1 MTKISDE
8 IKQKRDLLGKRATHQ
23 QRLAANPKKSVW
35 VGASAGTGKTKVL
48 SDRVLRLLLEG
59 ADRTKIL
66 CLTYTKAAAV
76 EMSSRIAERLSKWAV
91 MKEEDLEEELIN
103 LYGELPDNAKE
114 TKKLKSKARQLF
126 AILLDTPGGM
136 KIKTIHSFCEEILKR
151 FPLEANISPYF
162 EIMDERSSSQALDDI
177 KKQIL
182 SFAAQNPQSEI
193 GKSIKHITENISE
206 FSFGTVIDNVL
217 KNRIKIDRSLAKHGS
232 KEILLSEISKQIN
245 ITDNLTLEDIIN
257 DFFAKADKDTLSSL
271 MEIGIDFPVNCIE
284 NQNYITEYEKYIG
297 VFLTG
302 SNTIRNPKTIKGLSK
317 REDLILIF
325 NDEAMRCM
333 DLTDKLKSFR
343 LYNFTKSVLNLASE
357 LIEKYNDFKRVHA
370 KLDFDDVIYRT
381 RLLLEN
387 REATKW
393 VLFKLDGGIDN
404 ILIDEAQDT
413 SPDQWAIVKAISDE
427 FFAGEGS
434 SENTRTI
441 FAVGDRKQSIYSFQG
456 ADPDK
461 FDEMCNHFS
470 QITPDFEKINLE
482 VSFRSTSA
490 VLSAVNQLFS
500 KDYIKQGVAAT
511 DENIE
516 HIAFREGEGGKVE
529 FWDAIEPKKEKKDD
543 KWELPIKRFSEEST
557 SSLMA
562 KTIAGKIKQMVDNKE
577 ILESQKRPV
586 QYRDFLIL
594 IRGRNDF
601 CNHFIRECKKL
612 NINIAGIDR
621 IKILEQIAVLDL
633 ISLGKFLLLPDDD
646 LSLAEVLKSPL
657 FNLNDDD
664 LFELCWNRK
673 GSLWKSLQSN
683 EKFSEVAQ
691 SIENLL
697 NKVDYMR
704 PFDLYNYVLSEMG
717 GRKKYYSRMGLEA
730 EDGLNEFINL
740 SLNFEIENIPTL
752 QNFIRWILSDNV
764 EIKREQEQGENNM
777 VRMMTVHGSKG
788 LQAPIVILP
797 DTTKVPTCSEG
808 SGFIWSN
815 NIFVYPSSKDDYDS
829 FCKKLKEKQK
839 QKMME
844 EYRRLMYVA
853 VTRAE
858 DRMIFCGFRKQQEI
872 SEDSWYSLFKETFSQ
887 IATPDDNKILSVTSE
902 QYFEKENKNKNKREE
917 LQTDIPDF
925 MYEQAQK
932 ESPLSKPLR
941 PSKPDSEPAS
951 ISPLAIN
958 SDRILY
964 KRGEIIHKLLQ
975 FLPNINKDRQL
986 QTIKDFLAQKA
997 TEFNE
1002 IEVEKICCEIAFL
1015 LNNKEF
1021 GKVFGANSKAEVPIM
1036 GEIDGKII
1044 SGQIDRL
1051 IIDDNQVIIVDYK
1064 TNKNVPDKVPSVY
1077 VSQLRAYK
1085 KLIQKIYPQK
1095 EIKTYILWT
1104 NTANMMEIS

>member
-1 MTKISDE
+1 MTTNNE
-8 IKQKRDLLGKRATHQ
+8 IEQKRNVLGQRATCQ

-59 ADRTKIL
+59 VDSTKIL

-91 MKEEDLEEELIN
+91 MKEKDLEEELIK
-103 LYGELPDNAKE
+103 LYGKLPANADKA
-114 TKKLKSKARQLF
+114 KKLKTKARQLF

-162 EIMDERSSSQALDDI
+162 EIMDERNASQALDNI
-177 KKQIL
+177 KKEIL

-193 GKSIKHITENISE
+193 GKSVKNITENVSE
-206 FSFGTVIDNVL
+206 FSFGSVIDDVL
-217 KNRIKIDRSLAKHGS
+217 KNRIKIDRSLTKYGS
-232 KEILLSEISKQIN
+232 KENLLSEISKQIN
-245 ITDNLTLEDIIN
+245 IPDDLTLEDIIN
-257 DFFAKADKDTLSSL
+257 DFFAKADTDSLHSL
-271 MEIGIDFPVNCIE
+271 MEIEIDFPINCIE
-284 NQNYITEYEKYIG
+284 NKNYLEEYNKYIQI
-297 VFLTG
+297 FLTG
-302 SNTIRNPKTIKGLSK
+302 SNTIRSPKTIKGLSK

-357 LIEKYNDFKRVHA
+357 LIEKYNEFKKIHA

-387 REATKW
+387 KEATKW
-393 VLFKLDGGIDN
+393 VLYKLDGGIDN

-427 FFAGEGS
+427 FFAGQGS

-482 VSFRSTSA
+482 VSFRSTPA
-490 VLSAVNQLFS
+490 ILSAVNQLFGKES
-500 KDYIKQGVAAT
+500 IKQGVASLN
-511 DENIE
+511 ENIE

-529 FWDAIEPKKEKKDD
+529 FWEAIEPQKAKDDD
-543 KWELPIKRFSEEST
+543 KWELPVKRFSQEST
-557 SSLMA
+557 SSRMA
-562 KTIAGKIKQMVDNKE
+562 KTIAFKIKQMVDNKE
-577 ILESQKRPV
+577 FLESQKRPV
-586 QYRDFLIL
+586 QYSDFLIL

-601 CNHFIRECKKL
+601 CENFIRECKKL
-612 NINIAGIDR
+612 NINTGGIDR
-621 IKILEQIAVLDL
+621 IHVLEQIAVQDL

-657 FNLNDDD
+657 FNLDDND
-664 LFELCWNRK
+664 LFKLCWNRK

-717 GRKKYYSRMGLEA
+717 GRKKYYARMGLEA
-730 EDGLNEFINL
+730 EDGLNEFMNL
-740 SLNFEIENIPTL
+740 SLNFETDNVPTL
-752 QNFIRWILSDNV
+752 QNFIHWIASDDV
-764 EIKREQEQGENNM
+764 EIKREQEQGENNI

-797 DTTKVPTCSEG
+797 DTTGVPFCKEEA
-808 SGFIWSN
+808 GFIWN
-815 NIFVYPSSKDDYDS
+815 NDIFVYPSSKNDYDN

-858 DRMIFCGFRKQQEI
+858 DRMIFCGFSKKQQI
-872 SEDSWYSLFKETFSQ
+872 ADDSWYSLFKETFSQ
-887 IATPDDNKILSVTSE
+887 IATPDENDILSITSE
-902 QYFEKENKNKNKREE
+902 QCFEKDSKPKNKREE
-917 LQTDIPDF
+917 VQTEMPDF
-925 MYEQAQK
+925 MNRHAEK

-941 PSKPDSEPAS
+941 PSKPDSEPAN
-951 ISPLAIN
+951 ISPLIIN
-958 SDRILY
+958 KDRTLY

-975 FLPNINKDRQL
+975 FLPTISKDKQI
-986 QTIKDFLAQKA
+986 QTITDFLQQKA
-997 TEFNE
+997 PDF
-1002 IEVEKICCEIAFL
+1002 IETDVEKICKEITFL

-1036 GEIDGKII
+1036 GEVDGKII

-1064 TNKNVPDKVPSVY
+1064 TNKNVPDKIPAVY
-1077 VSQLRAYK
+1077 VSQLNAYK
-1085 KLIQKIYPQK
+1085 KLMKKIYPQK

-1104 NTANMMEIS
+1104 NTANMMEI

>member
-1 MTKISDE
+1 MKINDE
-8 IKQKRDLLGKRATHQ
+8 VKQKRDLLGKRATYR
-23 QRLAANPKKSVW
+23 QRLATDPKKSVW
-35 VGASAGTGKTKVL
+35 LGASAGTGKTKVL
-48 SDRVLRLLLEG
+48 SDRVLRLLLDG
-59 ADRTKIL
+59 VNSTKIL

-91 MKEEDLEEELIN
+91 MKEEDLEKELVD
-103 LYGELPDNAKE
+103 LYGQLPDNAKD
-114 TKKLKSKARQLF
+114 TKNIKIKARQLF
-126 AILLDTPGGM
+126 AVLLDTPGGM

-162 EIMDERSSSQALDDI
+162 EIMDQRNSSQALDDI

-206 FSFGTVIDNVL
+206 FSFGTVINNVL
-217 KNRIKIDRSLAKHGS
+217 KNRIKIDHSLTKFGS
-232 KEILLSEISKQIN
+232 KENLLSEISKQVN
-245 ITDNLTLEDIIN
+245 IPDNMTLEDIIN

-271 MEIGIDFPVNCIE
+271 MDIGIDFPVNCIE
-284 NQNYITEYEKYIG
+284 NKNHIEEYEKYISI
-297 VFLTG
+297 FLTG
-302 SNTIRNPKTIKGLSK
+302 GNAIRSPKTIKGLSK
-317 REDLILIF
+317 RDDLILIF

-333 DLTDKLKSFR
+333 DLREKLKSFH

-357 LIEKYNDFKRVHA
+357 LIEKYNEFKRIHA

-427 FFAGEGS
+427 FFAGEGN

-456 ADPDK
+456 ADPDE
-461 FDEMCNHFS
+461 FDEMCKHFS
-470 QITPDFEKINLE
+470 QIAPDFEKINLE

-490 VLSAVNQLFS
+490 ILSAVNQLFS
-500 KDYIKQGVAAT
+500 IEKIRQGVAAEN
-511 DENIE
+511 ENIE
-516 HIAFREGEGGKVE
+516 HIAFREGESGKVE
-529 FWDAIEPKKEKKDD
+529 FWDAIEPKKEKNDD
-543 KWELPIKRFSEEST
+543 QWELPIKRFSEEST
-557 SSLMA
+557 SSQMA
-562 KTIAGKIKQMVDNKE
+562 RMIATKIKQMVENKE

-586 QYRDFLIL
+586 QYGDFLIL
-594 IRGRNDF
+594 VRRRNDF
-601 CNHFIRECKKL
+601 CENFIRECKKL

-621 IKILEQIAVLDL
+621 IKVLEQIAVQDL
-633 ISLGKFLLLPDDD
+633 ISLGNFLLLPDDD

-664 LFELCWNRK
+664 LFELCWERK

-683 EKFSEVAQ
+683 EKYKDVAY

-704 PFDLYNYVLSEMG
+704 PFDLYNYVLSERG
-717 GRKKYYSRMGLEA
+717 GRKKYYSRMGLES

-752 QNFIRWILSDNV
+752 QNFISWISSDDV

-777 VRMMTVHGSKG
+777 IRIMTVHGSKG

-797 DTTKVPTCSEG
+797 DTTGIPTSKEDAN
-808 SGFIWSN
+808 FIWN
-815 NIFVYPSSKDDYDS
+815 NDIFVYPSSKDDYDS

-887 IATPDDNKILSVTSE
+887 IATPDDNQVLSVTSK
-902 QYFEKENKNKNKREE
+902 QCFEKKNKPKNKREE
-917 LQTDIPDF
+917 LQTAIPDF
-925 MYEQAQK
+925 MYKQAEK

-951 ISPLAIN
+951 ISPLVIN
-958 SDRILY
+958 NDRILY

-975 FLPNINKDRQL
+975 FIPDIRTDKQV
-986 QTIKDFLAQKA
+986 QTIKDFLSQKA

-1002 IEVEKICCEIAFL
+1002 IEVEKICREITFL

-1021 GKVFGANSKAEVPIM
+1021 GKVFGDNSKAEVPIM

-1085 KLIQKIYPQK
+1085 KLMQKIYPQK

>member
-1 MTKISDE
+1 MTTNNE
-8 IKQKRDLLGKRATHQ
+8 IEQKRNVLGQRATCQ

-59 ADRTKIL
+59 VDSTKIL

-91 MKEEDLEEELIN
+91 MNEKDLEEELIK
-103 LYGELPDNAKE
+103 LYGKLPTDADKA
-114 TKKLKSKARQLF
+114 KKLKSKARQLF
-126 AILLDTPGGM
+126 AILLDTAGGM

-151 FPLEANISPYF
+151 FPLEANLSPYF
-162 EIMDERSSSQALDDI
+162 EIMDERNSSQALNNI
-177 KKQIL
+177 KKEIL
-182 SFAAQNPQSEI
+182 SFAAQNPQSTI
-193 GKSIKHITENISE
+193 GTSIRYITENISE
-206 FSFGTVIDNVL
+206 FSFSSVIDNVL
-217 KNRIKIDRSLAKHGS
+217 KNRIKIDRSLTKYGS
-232 KEILLSEISKQIN
+232 KENLLSEISKQIN
-245 ITDNLTLEDIIN
+245 IPDNITLEDIIN

-271 MEIGIDFPVNCIE
+271 KEIGINFPVDCIE
-284 NQNYITEYEKYIG
+284 NENYIEEYPNYIQI
-297 VFLTG
+297 FLTG
-302 SNTIRNPKTIKGLSK
+302 SNTIRSPRTIKGLSK
-317 REDLILIF
+317 RIDLTLIF
-325 NDEAMRCM
+325 NDEGMRCL
-333 DLTDKLKSFR
+333 DLIDKLKSFN
-343 LYNFTKSVLNLASE
+343 LYNFTKCVLNLASE
-357 LIEKYNDFKRVHA
+357 LIEKYNEFKRVHA

-470 QITPDFEKINLE
+470 QITPDFEKVNLE

-490 VLSAVNQLFS
+490 ILSSVNQLFS
-500 KDYIKQGVAAT
+500 KESIRQGVASANET
-511 DENIE
+511 VE

-529 FWDAIEPKKEKKDD
+529 FWNAIEPKKEKNDD
-543 KWELPIKRFSEEST
+543 TWELPIKRFSQEST
-557 SSLMA
+557 SSQMA
-562 KTIAGKIKQMVDNKE
+562 KTIAAKIKQMVDNKE
-577 ILESQKRPV
+577 ILESKKRPV

-594 IRGRNDF
+594 IRGRSNF
-601 CNHFIRECKKL
+601 CENFIRECKKL
-612 NINIAGIDR
+612 NINIGGIDR
-621 IKILEQIAVLDL
+621 IHVLDQIAVKDL

-646 LSLAEVLKSPL
+646 LSLAEALKSPL

-664 LFELCWNRK
+664 LFELCWNRN
-673 GSLWKSLQSN
+673 GSLWKSLQS
-683 EKFSEVAQ
+683 SENYKDIAQ

-704 PFDLYNYVLSEMG
+704 PFDLYNYILGEMG
-717 GRKKYYSRMGLEA
+717 GRKKYYERMGLEA

-740 SLNFEIENIPTL
+740 SLNFETENIPTL
-752 QNFIRWILSDNV
+752 QNFIHWIASDDV
-764 EIKREQEQGENNM
+764 EVKREQEQGENNV

-788 LQAPIVILP
+788 LQAPIVIIP
-797 DTTKVPTCSEG
+797 DTTGVPTSKEEAN
-808 SGFIWSN
+808 FIWSN
-815 NIFVYPSSKDDYDS
+815 DIFVYPSSKNDYND
-829 FCKKLKEKQK
+829 FCKKIKEKQK

-858 DRMIFCGFRKQQEI
+858 DRMIFCGFSTKQQI
-872 SEDSWYSLFKETFSQ
+872 PEDSWYSLFKETFSQ
-887 IATPDDNKILSVTSE
+887 IATPDENDVLSVTSK
-902 QYFEKENKNKNKREE
+902 QCFEKESKPKDKREE
-917 LQTDIPDF
+917 LQTAIPDF
-925 MYEQAQK
+925 MNRNAEK

-941 PSKPDSEPAS
+941 PSKPDNEPAN
-951 ISPLAIN
+951 ISPLIVN
-958 SDRILY
+958 RDRILY

-975 FLPNINKDRQL
+975 FLPGISNNKQT
-986 QTIKDFLAQKA
+986 QTIKDFLQQKA
-997 TEFNE
+997 PEFNE
-1002 IEVEKICCEIAFL
+1002 IEIEKICQEITFL
-1015 LNNKEF
+1015 INNKEF

-1036 GEIDGKII
+1036 GEVDGKII

-1064 TNKNVPDKVPSVY
+1064 TNKNVPDKVPAVY
-1077 VSQLRAYK
+1077 VSQLNAYK
-1085 KLIQKIYPQK
+1085 KLMHKIYPQK

-1104 NTANMMEIS
+1104 NTANMMEI